1 MATPRVIKRP
11 DVLSL
16 SLSLSLFRNDRYLGF
31 VEPTL
36 AAAPVLQLLPV
47 PGVVLLRG
55 LHHRVQGKPLPST
68 AFAPPKRFARTL
80 TRRFP
85 LSPKKRAVRVWPERE
100 RPGRDPDGGPIL
112 VAVGG
117 ASSVVD
123 GVQRQ
128 PEGKCE
134 CTLYSSPSP
143 SLSLFLSGRRRRRR
157 RRRKCADCNT
167 FLEGSDPPGLLAP
180 HLLREHPGLLLLLLR
195 PDGHQALRQRDQHHG
210 FGHAPAGARHRRL
223 RGKWSINPRLLTTRC
238 PRATP
243 DIPHLSLSSWRT
255 NPCRPPR
262 SCAASRESTTWKNTR
277 LRWRRFTQTE
287 IPRRRLGGGH
297 CNDKT
302 DSRVDL
308 APPECTKYFWF
319 CLS

>member
-1 MATPRVIKRP
+1 MIKRP

-134 CTLYSSPSP
+134 CTLYSSPSL
-143 SLSLFLSGRRRRRR
+143 SLSLSLSLDDDDEEEEEEEESVLTATRFSQVPILLVFWLL
-157 RRRKCADCNT
+157 T
-167 FLEGSDPPGLLAP
+167 FFVSTPVSFYFSFAQMDIKPYDKGINITVLVMLLLELGTGVYAVSGQLTLAPSPHAALAPLLTSPISPFPPGAP
-180 HLLREHPGLLLLLLR
+180 TLVGRQDHAQPVAKVLPGRIHVCGGEDSHKLKS
-195 PDGHQALRQRDQHHG
+195 PGGGSAEAIVTIRQI
-210 FGHAPAGARHRRL
+210 AGWFSR
-223 RGKWSINPRLLTTRC
+223 
-238 PRATP
+238 
-243 DIPHLSLSSWRT
+243 HLSVLVFLVLS
-255 NPCRPPR
+255 
-262 SCAASRESTTWKNTR
+262 
-277 LRWRRFTQTE
+277 F
-287 IPRRRLGGGH
+287 LG
-297 CNDKT
+297 
-302 DSRVDL
+302 
-308 APPECTKYFWF
+308 
-319 CLS
+319 